1 MQIFPPCTGSRVIS
15 IDATLEKS
23 GTASLKRLK
32 HNRPEDVYYSRKEF
46 HILDKISGGPGIV
59 KLLDYYEAPEQ
70 SFIITEFLEGGT
82 PFKTL
87 YNSKNA
93 GGDLFQKISN
103 KSYILSEHVVRI
115 LMKQVYQQLLFS
127 SLTFLL

>member
-1 MQIFPPCTGSRVIS
+1 M
-15 IDATLEKS
+15 
-23 GTASLKRLK
+23 KRLK

-82 PFKTL
+82 PSET
-87 YNSKNA
+87 SHHSISA

-103 KSYILSEHVVRI
+103 KSYTLSEHVVRI
-115 LMKQVYQQLLFS
+115 LIKQV
-127 SLTFLL
+127 TNN